1 MNFEKIDF
9 YYKMRIVN
17 FMKPKI
23 NMVIG
28 VLGLSFMLVTA
39 IALISVKN
47 NVATAQGGN
56 ATLDILG
63 NKSSLEPSFTKL
75 SEKLSQ
81 IADKL
86 GLNTTLSG
94 NISKD
99 NVAAFLAKLQS
110 NESGVNMTELSN
122 QPLNISKLAEKFV
135 QLLKERAEINK

>member
-1 MNFEKIDF
+1 
-9 YYKMRIVN
+9 
-17 FMKPKI
+17 MKPKI

-28 VLGLSFMLVTA
+28 TLGLSFILITA
-39 IALISVKN
+39 VGLISVKN

-56 ATLDILG
+56 ATLNILG
-63 NKSSLEPSFTKL
+63 NKSGLEPSFAKL
-75 SEKLSQ
+75 SEKISQ